1 MYRTMTKINGIVLV
15 SSAIL
20 IFAAIT
26 TTTRTALAFP
36 FPYPYW
42 SPFNQQQIFGNL
54 WGNSCQNYYISLT
67 NPNCGHITQSPI
79 VQPPIPPIPPIT
91 QSHIPQPPIPQPQQ
105 STTSNTATSSSSQC
119 FNNICTTTNCI
130 NGACT
135 TTGQPQP
142 GQFTSTE
149 TCINGICTICNN
161 GVCSSGVTRP

>member
-1 MYRTMTKINGIVLV
+1 MTKINRIVLV

-26 TTTRTALAFP
+26 TTTRTAFAFP

-54 WGNSCQNYYISLT
+54 WGNLCQNYYISLT

-91 QSHIPQPPIPQPQQ
+91 QSHIPQPQQ